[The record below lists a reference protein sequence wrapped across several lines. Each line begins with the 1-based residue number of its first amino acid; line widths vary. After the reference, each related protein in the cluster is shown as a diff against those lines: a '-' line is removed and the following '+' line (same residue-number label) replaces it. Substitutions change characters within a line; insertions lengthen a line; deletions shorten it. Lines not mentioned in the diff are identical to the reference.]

1 MLLLSEEEEQV
12 TKKKKKK
19 KTEKEKKIT
28 LFRFIFFQLS
38 FEFSFSF
45 SPVLRVVHSPLFFP
59 NQSIM
64 RGITLVRGFAGRGLP
79 HRGRGRNVRSNASS
93 SSSSSASPSSTTTT
107 KLDPLLKAALTS
119 GGLSLAGDLLAQGL
133 THRLKK
139 EKQPKKEEPAKGLL
153 GGLFGAGK
161 KKQPPP
167 SPEQPF
173 SLDLARAA
181 RMGLFGL
188 LFYGPYQH
196 WWYGL
201 LDRSFPGRSTP
212 AFASK
217 VALNQLALA
226 PVVLAVVFAWN
237 LVPLGRGREW
247 PAKVKNDLWPT
258 MVNGWKFWVPAA
270 SVNFYAV
277 PLEGQ
282 VAYMSACGLLWTA
295 YLSYSSN

>member
-1 MLLLSEEEEQV
+1 M
-12 TKKKKKK
+12 K
-19 KTEKEKKIT
+19 
-28 LFRFIFFQLS
+28 
-38 FEFSFSF
+38 
-45 SPVLRVVHSPLFFP
+45 
-59 NQSIM
+59 
-64 RGITLVRGFAGRGLP
+64 GITLVRGFGGGRGLP
-79 HRGRGRNVRSNASS
+79 HRGRGNVRSNASS
-93 SSSSSASPSSTTTT
+93 SSASSSSSSAPTT
-107 KLDPLLKAALTS
+107 KLNPLLKAALTS

-133 THRLKK
+133 THKLKH
-139 EKQPKKEEPAKGLL
+139 KQQLSEQVESSKSGL
-153 GGLFGAGK
+153 GGLFG
-161 KKQPPP
+161 KKQRAPPP
-167 SPEQPF
+167 PPETF
-173 SLDLARAA
+173 TVDLARAA

-188 LFYGPYQH
+188 VFYGPYQH

-226 PVVLAVVFAWN
+226 PVVLAAVFAWN
-237 LVPLGRGREW
+237 LVPLGRGSEW
-247 PAKVKNDLWPT
+247 PAKVKKDLWPT